1 MRFFYLFLQK
11 RHRLSTCKSM
21 EHWQCHTLIRLQ
33 SSCYLMSCYK
43 TKAFSSSKSNPY
55 FRVVRRWADVT
66 ANTTTSVSTVCM
78 ETIPRLIAKYLS
90 AMCAD
95 YLLAA
100 VDGFYYS
107 KCKEREDLYQLYFYR
122 QTSIK
127 QSPSIKRT
135 PIKIP
140 TSSPLIYCKF
150 DLYEAVISIKR
161 MQSPFRIPNWL
172 ILFYFTSIKR
182 SRS

>member
-1 MRFFYLFLQK
+1 
-11 RHRLSTCKSM
+11 
-21 EHWQCHTLIRLQ
+21 
-33 SSCYLMSCYK
+33 
-43 TKAFSSSKSNPY
+43 
-55 FRVVRRWADVT
+55 
-66 ANTTTSVSTVCM
+66 M

-172 ILFYFTSIKR
+172 ILLYFTSIKR
-182 SRS
+182 SRNYSQSVVSRYLDTMIRAPCPVSFNSLTVREELSRP